1 MAVLVRT
8 TQSIL
13 CCHRSDPSLV
23 EPTQPTADEQ
33 WVLAGGQPPEC
44 TRFKVRALNPDEF
57 EAMRDG
63 KSGDARAKYICDLAF
78 LAVDGTTPGD
88 LTFGWVQEVA
98 NLIVAVTTDPLDGR
112 VRRSEDAKKTATSA
126 NASPQTS
133 SSTSPE
139 SAVSPSRAD
148 APAAPAA

>member
-8 TQSIL
+8 SQSIL

-23 EPTQPTADEQ
+23 EPAMPTADAQ
-33 WVLAGGQPPEC
+33 WVLADGQPPGC
-44 TRFKVRALNPDEF
+44 TRFQVRALNPDEF
-57 EAMRDG
+57 QAMRDG
-63 KSGDARAKYICDLAF
+63 KSGEDRAKFICATAF
-78 LAVDGTTPGD
+78 LTVDGTAPGD

-112 VRRSEDAKKTATSA
+112 ARASEGAKEVASNA

-133 SSTSPE
+133 SSTSPV
-139 SAVSPSRAD
+139 SADSPSHAD
-148 APAAPAA
+148 VATAPAA